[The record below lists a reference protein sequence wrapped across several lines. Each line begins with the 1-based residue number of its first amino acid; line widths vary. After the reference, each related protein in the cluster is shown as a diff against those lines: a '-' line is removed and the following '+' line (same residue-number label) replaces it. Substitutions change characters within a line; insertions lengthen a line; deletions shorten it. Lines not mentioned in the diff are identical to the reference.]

1 MLDATRASLGVL
13 LILLV
18 VPVAII
24 VFIVWHI
31 RKLNR
36 IEETVQE
43 ILKKL
48 NTDERTIK

>member
-1 MLDATRASLGVL
+1 MLDATRATLGVL
-13 LILLV
+13 LIPLAAS
-18 VPVAII
+18 VASII
-24 VFIVWHI
+24 FIVWHI

>member
-1 MLDATRASLGVL
+1 MLEPTGATLGVF
-13 LILLV
+13 LIPLA
-18 VPVAII
+18 VPAAII
-24 VFIVWHI
+24 IFIVWHV

-48 NTDERTIK
+48 NKDERTIK